1 MTADTGASEAPSDLI
16 ELGRIVSAYGV
27 KGWVKIQPHSA
38 QGLVLRAAPVWWLAP
53 PTPPSLSS
61 ARTSK
66 PATPPSTSSSQS
78 GTHSVP
84 KLRAHAVKQVRP
96 QGATVVAD
104 LEHVG
109 DRDLAESLRGYTVY
123 VSRQYFPKAQSG
135 EFYWVD
141 LIDCYVFSDGL
152 LIGKVIEVVDNGAH
166 AILRVN
172 RMKLDGDQTPSSSHE
187 PQLLMDLK
195 GRPEEILIPFVA
207 AHVQHVDI
215 VTRRI
220 ETDWPLDL

>member
-1 MTADTGASEAPSDLI
+1 MADIGAQLAPNDLV

-27 KGWVKIQPHSA
+27 RGWVKIQPHSA

-53 PTPPSLSS
+53 PVSPASPTSPSAGL
-61 ARTSK
+61 ANTSN
-66 PATPPSTSSSQS
+66 PS
-78 GTHSVP
+78 

-96 QGATVVAD
+96 QGSTVVAD

-109 DRDLAESLRGYTVY
+109 DRDLAESMRGFTVY
-123 VSRQYFPKAQSG
+123 VSRQYFPKAQAD

-141 LIDCYVFSDGL
+141 LVDCYVFSDAQLVG
-152 LIGKVIEVVDNGAH
+152 VVTEVVDNGAH

-172 RMKLDGDQTPSSSHE
+172 RLTIEGDQTPSEDHV
-187 PQLLMDLK
+187 PQPLLDVK
-195 GRPEEILIPFVA
+195 GRPEEVLVPFVA

-215 VTRRI
+215 VARRI

>member
-1 MTADTGASEAPSDLI
+1 MADIGAQVAPNDLV

-27 KGWVKIQPHSA
+27 RGWVKIQPHSA

-53 PTPPSLSS
+53 PAPPAPPSSGL
-61 ARTSK
+61 ADTSK
-66 PATPPSTSSSQS
+66 S
-78 GTHSVP
+78 P

-96 QGATVVAD
+96 QGSTVVAD

-109 DRDLAESLRGYTVY
+109 DRDLAESMRGYTVY
-123 VSRQYFPKAQSG
+123 VSRQYFPKAQAD
-135 EFYWVD
+135 EFYWID
-141 LIDCYVFSDGL
+141 LVDCYVFSDAQLVG
-152 LIGKVIEVVDNGAH
+152 IVTEVVDNGAH

-172 RMKLDGDQTPSSSHE
+172 RLTIEGDQTPSEGHV
-187 PQLLMDLK
+187 PQPLLDDK
-195 GRPEEILIPFVA
+195 GRPEEVLVPFVA

-215 VTRRI
+215 AARRI